1 MTLQQRQS
9 HLIQQIN
16 LVKDE
21 NILMMLEDELSYHL
35 NNKGAVELSEFDLN
49 ELISL
54 ADEPDD
60 KDIVS
65 ETEYRKAT
73 ERWRTKL

>member
-9 HLIQQIN
+9 HLIQQISQ
-16 LVKDE
+16 VKDE
-21 NILMMLEDELSYHL
+21 RVLILLEEELSYHL
-35 NNKGAVELSEFDLN
+35 NNKQGIELSQLDIDDL
-49 ELISL
+49 IKM

-65 ETEYRKAT
+65 ETDYRKAT
-73 ERWRTKL
+73 DRWRTK